1 MGEADSAVGGFVQA
15 ANVTRRAK
23 AANNR
28 RLLYDNFTISRHI
41 PWESPFVRHARVG
54 PCKGNGTFMDS
65 LRGLDG
71 HVTHQAEGDSARAAY
86 DSHDHGSDHGLERPP
101 EIGVNERRM
110 QVRAYNFWTQLLR
123 DAPYP
128 SIEDLEP
135 ENAGDFGAH
144 GVLLDFTSGIDNPA
158 VQYIGEAIAEE
169 CGLDKGIQ
177 WLEQVPP
184 RSLLSRITDHYM
196 QILANR
202 APIGFEAEF
211 INQRGVTILYRGIL
225 LPFSSDGDT
234 IDFIFGVINWK
245 EAVPAP
251 EQAALEAEVAVALH
265 TSPVVQEQVPAWADT
280 PQDDELDL
288 APFAAA
294 VDAAPVAM
302 PVIPRGGFVALGDAV
317 PMVQGELV
325 DEPAPDADA
334 ALADWLASA
343 RMLAEAAVQAES
355 RGRKA
360 LYEAIGRAY
369 DCVLKAEANPDE
381 YRAALADAGLEVQDR
396 APYTPLAK
404 LIFGVGYDKT
414 RLAEIACAL
423 GFAHGQRMQAGSLSS
438 YLAGYGGGLK
448 ALVADCRAARKADGL
463 LPRTDPAL
471 ALREKMRARPV
482 MDLADFTGGGAE
494 FVVLVGRRN
503 DHGEVELIGAVDND
517 DMTVKLLKK
526 LK

>member
-1 MGEADSAVGGFVQA
+1 
-15 ANVTRRAK
+15 
-23 AANNR
+23 
-28 RLLYDNFTISRHI
+28 
-41 PWESPFVRHARVG
+41 
-54 PCKGNGTFMDS
+54 MDS

-71 HVTHQAEGDSARAAY
+71 HGMHQEEGDSARASY
-86 DSHDHGSDHGLERPP
+86 DSQDHGLERPP

-135 ENAGDFGAH
+135 EDAGDFGAH
-144 GVLLDFTSGIDNPA
+144 GVLLDFTSGIENPA

-169 CGLDKGIQ
+169 CGLERGIQ

-196 QILANR
+196 QILANK

-211 INQRGVTILYRGIL
+211 VNQRGVTILYRGIL

-234 IDFIFGVINWK
+234 IDFIYGVINWK

-251 EQAALEAEVAVALH
+251 QQAALEAEVAEALH
-265 TSPVVQEQVPAWADT
+265 ASPVMQEQVPAWAST
-280 PQDDELDL
+280 PQDEELDL
-288 APFAAA
+288 APFAEAA
-294 VDAAPVAM
+294 MVAAPVMPQLTPQSSM
-302 PVIPRGGFVALGDAV
+302 PVIPRGGFVPSSQSV
-317 PMVQGELV
+317 PLVHGELV

-334 ALADWLASA
+334 GLADWLASA
-343 RMLAEAAVQAES
+343 RSLAEAACQAES

-369 DCVLKAEANPDE
+369 DCVLKAEAEPAE
-381 YRAALADAGLEVQDR
+381 YRAVLADAGLEVQER

-414 RLAEIACAL
+414 RIAEIACAL
-423 GFAHGQRMQAGSLSS
+423 GFAHGQRMQAGGLSS
-438 YLAGYGGGLK
+438 YLAGYDGGLK
-448 ALVADCRAARKADGL
+448 GLVADCRAARKVDGL
-463 LPRTDPAL
+463 LPRADPGL
-471 ALREKMRARPV
+471 ALKADMRAKPA
-482 MDLADFTGGGAE
+482 MDLSEFAGGGAE
-494 FVVLVGRRN
+494 YVALVGRRN
-503 DHGEVELIGAVDND
+503 AYGQIELIGAVDD
-517 DMTVKLLKK
+517 DAMTVKLLKK

>member
-1 MGEADSAVGGFVQA
+1 
-15 ANVTRRAK
+15 
-23 AANNR
+23 
-28 RLLYDNFTISRHI
+28 
-41 PWESPFVRHARVG
+41 
-54 PCKGNGTFMDS
+54 MDS

-71 HVTHQAEGDSARAAY
+71 HGMLNSEADSARGA
-86 DSHDHGSDHGLERPP
+86 HDAQEHGLERPP

-135 ENAGDFGAH
+135 ENAGDFGDH

-169 CGLDKGIQ
+169 CGLEKGIQ

-211 INQRGVTILYRGIL
+211 VNQRGVTILYRGIL

-234 IDFIFGVINWK
+234 IDFIYGVINWK
-245 EAVPAP
+245 EAVPAT
-251 EQAALEAEVAVALH
+251 EQAALEVEVAEAMVTA
-265 TSPVVQEQVPAWADT
+265 PVVQEQVPAWAST
-280 PQDDELDL
+280 TQYEELDL
-288 APFAAA
+288 APYVAAEPDSAA
-294 VDAAPVAM
+294 VM
-302 PVIPRGGFVALGDAV
+302 PVIPRGGFVAAVEAV
-317 PMVQGELV
+317 PLVQGELV

-334 ALADWLASA
+334 GLADWLASA
-343 RMLAEAAVQAES
+343 RALAEAAMQAEA

-369 DCVLKAEANPDE
+369 DCVLMAEAQPDD
-381 YRAALADAGLEVQDR
+381 YRALLSDAGLEVQER

-423 GFAHGQRMQAGSLSS
+423 GFAHQQRMQPGSLSS
-438 YLAGYGGGLK
+438 YLAGYDGGLK
-448 ALVADCRAARKADGL
+448 GLVTDCRASRKADGL
-463 LPRTDPAL
+463 LPRSDPAL
-471 ALREKMRARPV
+471 ALKDVMRTRPAKP
-482 MDLADFTGGGAE
+482 LADFTGGGAE
-494 FVVLVGRRN
+494 FVALVGRRN
-503 DHGEVELIGAVDND
+503 AYGEIELIGAVDND
-517 DMTVKLLKK
+517 DLTVKLLKK

>member
-1 MGEADSAVGGFVQA
+1 
-15 ANVTRRAK
+15 
-23 AANNR
+23 
-28 RLLYDNFTISRHI
+28 
-41 PWESPFVRHARVG
+41 
-54 PCKGNGTFMDS
+54 MDS
-65 LRGLDG
+65 LRGIDG
-71 HVTHQAEGDSARAAY
+71 HVTHQEEGDSARASY
-86 DSHDHGSDHGLERPP
+86 DSHDHGLERPP

-135 ENAGDFGAH
+135 ENAGDFGDH
-144 GVLLDFTSGIDNPA
+144 GVLLDFTSGIENPA
-158 VQYIGEAIAEE
+158 VQFIGAAIAEE
-169 CGLDKGIQ
+169 CGLEKGIQ

-211 INQRGVTILYRGIL
+211 VNQRGVTILYRGIL

-234 IDFIFGVINWK
+234 IDFIYGVINWK

-251 EQAALEAEVAVALH
+251 EQAALEAEVADALVS
-265 TSPVVQEQVPAWADT
+265 SPVVQEQVPAWASE
-280 PQDDELDL
+280 PHAEELDL
-288 APFAAA
+288 SPFAESPIAA
-294 VDAAPVAM
+294 TM
-302 PVIPRGGFVALGDAV
+302 PVIPMGGFVAKVDAV

-325 DEPAPDADA
+325 EEPAPSDDAG
-334 ALADWLASA
+334 LADWLASA
-343 RMLAEAAVQAES
+343 RVLAEAAVHAES

-360 LYEAIGRAY
+360 LYEAVGRAY
-369 DCVLKAEANPDE
+369 DCVLKAEANLDE
-381 YRAALADAGLEVQDR
+381 YRALLSDAGLEVQDR

-423 GFAHGQRMQAGSLSS
+423 GFAHSQRMQAGSLSS

-448 ALVADCRAARKADGL
+448 GLVADCRAARKVDGL

-471 ALREKMRARPV
+471 ALRDTMRARPA

-503 DHGEVELIGAVDND
+503 DRGEVELIGAVDND

>member
-1 MGEADSAVGGFVQA
+1 MSRCA
-15 ANVTRRAK
+15 
-23 AANNR
+23 
-28 RLLYDNFTISRHI
+28 RL
-41 PWESPFVRHARVG
+41 ARVG
-54 PCKGNGTFMDS
+54 RYKGNGTFMDS
-65 LRGLDG
+65 LRGIDG
-71 HVTHQAEGDSARAAY
+71 HVTHQGEGDSAHASY
-86 DSHDHGSDHGLERPP
+86 DSHDHGHDHGLERPP

-135 ENAGDFGAH
+135 ENAGDFGDH
-144 GVLLDFTSGIDNPA
+144 GVLLDFTSGIENPA
-158 VQYIGEAIAEE
+158 VQFIGAAIAEE

-196 QILANR
+196 QILANC

-211 INQRGVTILYRGIL
+211 VNQRGVTILYRGIL

-234 IDFIFGVINWK
+234 IDFIYGVINWK
-245 EAVPAP
+245 EAVAAP
-251 EQAALEAEVAVALH
+251 EQAALEAEVADALIA
-265 TSPVVQEQVPAWADT
+265 SPVVQEQVPVWASEPHDE
-280 PQDDELDL
+280 ELDL
-288 APFAAA
+288 APFAAQA
-294 VDAAPVAM
+294 NEDSPHIAM
-302 PVIPRGGFVALGDAV
+302 PVIPMGGFVAKVDAV

-325 DEPAPDADA
+325 EQPAPSDDAG
-334 ALADWLASA
+334 LADWLASA
-343 RMLAEAAVQAES
+343 RELAAAAVQAES

-360 LYEAIGRAY
+360 LYEAVGRAY

-381 YRAALADAGLEVQDR
+381 YRALLADAGLEVQER

-423 GFAHGQRMQAGSLSS
+423 SFAHEQRMQAGSLSS

-448 ALVADCRAARKADGL
+448 GLVADCRASRKVDGL

-471 ALREKMRARPV
+471 ALRDTMRARPA

-503 DHGEVELIGAVDND
+503 DRGEVELIGAVDHD
-517 DMTVKLLKK
+517 DITVKLLKK

>member
-1 MGEADSAVGGFVQA
+1 
-15 ANVTRRAK
+15 
-23 AANNR
+23 
-28 RLLYDNFTISRHI
+28 
-41 PWESPFVRHARVG
+41 
-54 PCKGNGTFMDS
+54 MDS

-71 HVTHQAEGDSARAAY
+71 HVTLHGEGESAR
-86 DSHDHGSDHGLERPP
+86 DSYESNDHNHEHGLERPP

-110 QVRAYNFWTQLLR
+110 QVRAYNFWTRLLR

-135 ENAGDFGAH
+135 DDAGDFGAH
-144 GVLLDFTSGIDNPA
+144 GVLLDFTSGIENPA
-158 VQYIGEAIAEE
+158 VQYIGESIAEE
-169 CGLDKGIQ
+169 CGLEKGIQ

-211 INQRGVTILYRGIL
+211 VNQRGVTILYRGIL

-234 IDFIFGVINWK
+234 IDFIYGVINWK
-245 EAVPAP
+245 AGVSAP
-251 EQAALEAEVAVALH
+251 EQAALEAEVADALVA
-265 TSPVVQEQVPAWADT
+265 SPVVTEQVPVWANTVHDE
-280 PQDDELDL
+280 ELDL
-288 APFAAA
+288 APFAAESL
-294 VDAAPVAM
+294 DAPALTM
-302 PVIPRGGFVALGDAV
+302 PVIPRGGFVAQSEAV
-317 PMVQGELV
+317 PLVHGELV
-325 DEPAPDADA
+325 DEPTPDADA
-334 ALADWLASA
+334 GLADWLASA
-343 RMLAEAAVQAES
+343 RTLAEAAAQAES

-369 DCVLKAEANPDE
+369 DCVLMAEAHPAD
-381 YRAALADAGLEVQDR
+381 YRAILADAGVEVQER

-423 GFAHGQRMQAGSLSS
+423 GFAHSQRMQTGSLSA

-448 ALVADCRAARKADGL
+448 ALVADYRASRKADGL
-463 LPRTDPAL
+463 LPRPNPAF
-471 ALREKMRARPV
+471 ALRETMRSRPA
-482 MDLADFTGGGAE
+482 MALSDFTGGGAE

-503 DHGEVELIGAVDND
+503 DLGEVELIGAVDD
-517 DMTVKLLKK
+517 GDATLRMLKK